1 MIADLC
7 MHPSG
12 GHVFLCGGT
21 STKPAPQKMYLAMF
35 FGAKDFNQVKPS
47 LHPSKIYLAMLP
59 LCRGLQSGGWGVGGS
74 SGRRHSRS
82 V

>member
-1 MIADLC
+1 
-7 MHPSG
+7 
-12 GHVFLCGGT
+12 
-21 STKPAPQKMYLAMF
+21 MYLAMF

-82 V
+82 GNLFRSFRFEPTKIQLKFDALQEPKVR